1 MALESVHLDLAELLG
16 QVEDVLTPKLREKGL
31 AFRSVVGTDLP
42 QGVRGDPT
50 RLRQVLLNLAG
61 NAIKFTPH
69 GEVAIEARVEG
80 TAPNA
85 VTVRFS
91 VIDTGIGIPPEK
103 IARLFDAFTQADS
116 STTREFGGTGLG
128 LSISKGLVEQMG
140 GRIGVDSVPGRGST
154 FWFTAV
160 LGRTGD

>member
-1 MALESVHLDLAELLG
+1 M
-16 QVEDVLTPKLREKGL
+16 
-31 AFRSVVGTDLP
+31 
-42 QGVRGDPT
+42 RGDPT